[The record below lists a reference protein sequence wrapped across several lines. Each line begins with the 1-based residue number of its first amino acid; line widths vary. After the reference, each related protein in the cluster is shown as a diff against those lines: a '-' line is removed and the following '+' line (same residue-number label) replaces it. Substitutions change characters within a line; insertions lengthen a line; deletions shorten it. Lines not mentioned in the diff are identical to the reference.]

1 MSDQPRIDYF
11 DPISLFFLTLI
22 ICVFACVV
30 SFLLEKIFPLTPLL
44 EIELEPCIVVSLPTL
59 TITFFL
65 GLVLGVILEKKKG
78 GEPKE

>member
-44 EIELEPCIVVSLPTL
+44 EIEPCIVVSLPTL